1 MTLHSSA
8 RQLESR
14 AVQARKAARR
24 MAICS
29 CHFEGGWDFHILL
42 MGWALVAHDAGSL
55 PMVFGFILGLFRI
68 TSGWATVAVEQSH
81 ATAAGFWR
89 SRPAGELTTMG

>member
-24 MAICS
+24 MEICS

-42 MGWALVAHDAGSL
+42 MGWALVAHDAPRQPGSL
-55 PMVFGFILGLFRI
+55 PMGFLLGFNLGLINELI
-68 TSGWATVAVEQSH
+68 TS
-81 ATAAGFWR
+81 
-89 SRPAGELTTMG
+89 MGNGSG

>member
-42 MGWALVAHDAGSL
+42 MGWALVAHDAPRQPGQ
-55 PMVFGFILGLFRI
+55 PPHGFFYC
-68 TSGWATVAVEQSH
+68 
-81 ATAAGFWR
+81 
-89 SRPAGELTTMG
+89 